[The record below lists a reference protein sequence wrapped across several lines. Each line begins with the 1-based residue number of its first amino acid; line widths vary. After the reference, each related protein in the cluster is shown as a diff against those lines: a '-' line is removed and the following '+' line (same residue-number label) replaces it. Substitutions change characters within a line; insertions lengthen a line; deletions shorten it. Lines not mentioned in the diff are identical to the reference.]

1 MLAWMRGHTEYVD
14 LEACRWVENQFD
26 FHSYLGPGS
35 DLTNIFSG
43 CTYKVGQEKIEKSG
57 WAWVYSMTR
66 YHGDLAV
73 AFPLVSS
80 VSFSGLKPRLPTF
93 VPAGSTRGF
102 LRGWNLATAISSV
115 WTMMALAPWPL
126 PMPTTVSL
134 GWHSLAPRLPGW
146 KPWGP
151 RCPSW
156 RLDDWTSKRAIFQS
170 TTKLGTSLAVIIFS
184 SALEAAQENVSFPT
198 FSAVFFCISSTG
210 GAEDQ
215 SYFCREAGC
224 DLRVKAESK
233 LGTPQKMD
241 G

>member
-1 MLAWMRGHTEYVD
+1 MLAWMRGDTEYVD

-43 CTYKVGQEKIEKSG
+43 LQSRSREDRKKWLGLGIFHDIP
-57 WAWVYSMTR
+57 R
-66 YHGDLAV
+66 FHGDL
-73 AFPLVSS
+73 
-80 VSFSGLKPRLPTF
+80 
-93 VPAGSTRGF
+93 AGSTRGF

-115 WTMMALAPWPL
+115 WTMMAPAPWPL

-134 GWHSLAPRLPGW
+134 GWHFAPRLPGW

-198 FSAVFFCISSTG
+198 FSAVFFFSISSTG